1 MQLPN
6 MKSSSVAD
14 MGARELYHGCSVMT
28 VQPQPRNDTTVP
40 RINNCLTDIR
50 CRPCSTQ
57 ICILSTHHIQSQ
69 LSTHTSL
76 QDDPQNQHQEAPR
89 QLLGCAH
96 QSIHQEEARSPTTP
110 SSQEN
115 PCSIEHQGGALSTHE
130 GRALVLILRRVPPS
144 SRDISLVR
152 VPRAIVSNVV
162 SRVEANATCPPPDSS
177 DVSGVLS

>member
-1 MQLPN
+1 
-6 MKSSSVAD
+6 

-28 VQPQPRNDTTVP
+28 VHPQPRNDTTVP
-40 RINNCLTDIR
+40 RINNGLTDIR

-69 LSTHTSL
+69 LSIYTSF
-76 QDDPQNQHQEAPR
+76 QDGPQNQHQEASR

-96 QSIHQEEARSPTTP
+96 QSIHQEEARSLTTP

-115 PCSIEHQGGALSTHE
+115 PCSIEHQRGTLSTRE
-130 GRALVLILRRVPPS
+130 GRALVLILSGVPPAS
-144 SRDISLVR
+144 SRDIPLVR
-152 VPRAIVSNVV
+152 VPGAIVSNVV
-162 SRVEANATCPPPDSS
+162 SGVDANATCPPPDSS

>member
-1 MQLPN
+1 
-6 MKSSSVAD
+6 MKPSSVAD

-57 ICILSTHHIQSQ
+57 ICIPSTHHIQPQ

-76 QDDPQNQHQEAPR
+76 QDGPQNQHQEAPR

-115 PCSIEHQGGALSTHE
+115 PCSIEHKGGTLSTRE
-130 GRALVLILRRVPPS
+130 GRVLPAS
-144 SRDISLVR
+144 SRDIPLVR
-152 VPRAIVSNVV
+152 VPGAIVSNVV
-162 SRVEANATCPPPDSS
+162 SGVDANATCPPPDPS